1 VHFAVVLLIE
11 SDEPQKNQQATL
23 AIETSLM
30 QIAQQ
35 MAFMPKRIQAPPV
48 LVRLTPEDAVQ
59 HHPFLRE
66 LGIQDRSA
74 PATMILYGRLRT
86 MGPVFFG
93 EDITDKTLTAYLSVI
108 GADCECDLDRRLLHT
123 PMLIHHWPRPMYE
136 AATEALGF
144 DPEHPEVKMEISQII
159 ADHGPVDTGDLKIPE
174 VAFGYQ
180 EFVIDDS
187 TMPLAE
193 SDGAHLDT
201 SVTAADNRTPE
212 KRVHPLALPITPSG
226 KLPLYGL
233 FALACAVIV
242 TGIIIVCRKR

>member
-1 VHFAVVLLIE
+1 
-11 SDEPQKNQQATL
+11 
-23 AIETSLM
+23 
-30 QIAQQ
+30 
-35 MAFMPKRIQAPPV
+35 
-48 LVRLTPEDAVQ
+48 
-59 HHPFLRE
+59 
-66 LGIQDRSA
+66 
-74 PATMILYGRLRT
+74 
-86 MGPVFFG
+86 
-93 EDITDKTLTAYLSVI
+93 
-108 GADCECDLDRRLLHT
+108 
-123 PMLIHHWPRPMYE
+123 MYE

-159 ADHGPVDTGDLKIPE
+159 ADHGPVDTGALKIPE

-187 TMPLAE
+187 TVPLAE
-193 SDGAHLDT
+193 SHDVNLDT